1 MCVSAIRM
9 CAAAAAAAVALTHS
23 SYFTRNTLKSGGP
36 LGAEENNVIHRTLTA
51 ACKDNFMVG
60 EDNLF
65 ATQFAVGLFYPLP
78 RAPLN
83 FSSRT
88 LICIDHP
95 TGRKTSGA
103 GDRPLVSSLSSAR
116 NQ

>member
-1 MCVSAIRM
+1 M

-65 ATQFAVGLFYPLP
+65 ATQFAVGLFYPPESAVKFFFTYINL
-78 RAPLN
+78 
-83 FSSRT
+83 
-88 LICIDHP
+88 H
-95 TGRKTSGA
+95 
-103 GDRPLVSSLSSAR
+103 RPSNGEKNEWRRRPPAC
-116 NQ
+116 